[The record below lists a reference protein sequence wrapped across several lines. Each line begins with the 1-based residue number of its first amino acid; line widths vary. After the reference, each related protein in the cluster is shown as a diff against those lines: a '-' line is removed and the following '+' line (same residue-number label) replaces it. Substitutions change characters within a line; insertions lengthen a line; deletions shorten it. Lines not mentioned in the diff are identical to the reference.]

1 MAEINEVQLRATAD
15 VSGATGPLDDLTA
28 RLAAMKKDL
37 DGIQA
42 SSSKAA
48 SETASA
54 ATSAGSSMGSMF
66 GTIAKAAGAA
76 VAGVT
81 AVAGVVGAVMA
92 PAIRD
97 AVALIDELNRS
108 AISMAAA
115 AVTAD
120 KSLSFTEGLKN
131 AKAIQAEIQKIS
143 GGFSGT
149 ERELIK
155 IADAMVQW
163 GMGLDLTN
171 DKAKE
176 NFLTFANTL
185 KALTKGQSLTFQA
198 NQEIRALMMGQVR
211 ASSSLVMALERAGVN
226 VREMVPKWVEQGTVL
241 ENIVKALPGYAASVK
256 EITNSVEAQKNKTES
271 ILNTIKREGLKQAYD
286 DILGI
291 QKSINEYLFQGNELT
306 KEGKQLMEALKTAYE
321 FLRALV
327 VGLGTLVK
335 ELLIDPLVWMAKK
348 IEESARQML
357 AAKQINLGETG
368 FDISHWDDPAEVAK
382 RAKVYADTFK
392 QERPFDSRVFPSPTE
407 PGKPVLPP
415 GKMGGED
422 SDAMTPK
429 ELERA
434 HAKAIRELE
443 RAREK
448 RIRDQEHLEA
458 TIRRMRKRVEKE
470 EQDDREKQ
478 VKNLMAHNAEMLRAY
493 REYQADV
500 LELERTVRDMKPPD
514 VFEPDRLRAIRE
526 ETTRLNDYMDDMK
539 AKFDQQ
545 LSFGIITPE
554 EYAERMERIKA
565 IAREGYEAI
574 AEFHSIAYRGMQAG
588 ADTFYSGME
597 HAWGSFFEK
606 LSTGLLRFKD
616 LWKDFL
622 DVLRMA
628 WVNALTRMVSD
639 WMQTMMSNVFMSAI
653 KGAGSMF
660 GFGSAFGMGNQGS
673 TGIVP
678 GVTVAAAEGAVFPG
692 RFQPIA
698 AFQHGG
704 IVNRPTLGL
713 IGEGGGPEAVVPLK
727 GGNVPVKFTGKG
739 EGMKDVN
746 VNFNITTV
754 DALGLDRVLMERRSL
769 IAGIIRSELS
779 NAGYLRD
786 TIRRY
791 A

>member
-37 DGIQA
+37 EGIQA

-54 ATSAGSSMGSMF
+54 ATSAGSSMGRMF

-81 AVAGVVGAVMA
+81 AVAGAVGAVMA
-92 PAIRD
+92 PAIRE

-115 AVTAD
+115 AVTAE
-120 KSLSFTEGLKN
+120 KSMSFPDALKN
-131 AKAIQAEIQKIS
+131 AKAIQGEIQKIS
-143 GGFSGT
+143 GGFAGT
-149 ERELIK
+149 ERELNK
-155 IADAMVQW
+155 IAEAMVQW

-185 KALTKGQSLTFQA
+185 KALTKGQNLSFQA
-198 NQEIRALMMGQVR
+198 HQEIRALMMGQVR
-211 ASSSLVMALERAGVN
+211 ASSALVMALERAGVN

-241 ENIVKALPGYAASVK
+241 ENIVKALPGYAHSVK
-256 EITNSVEAQKNKTES
+256 EITNTVESQKNKTES
-271 ILNTIKREGLKQAYD
+271 ILNIIKREGLKQAYD

-291 QKSINEYLFQGNELT
+291 QKSINDYLFQGNELT
-306 KEGKQLMEALKTAYE
+306 KEGKQLVEALKTAYE

-327 VGLGTLVK
+327 MGLGTLVNT
-335 ELLIDPLVWMAKK
+335 LLINPLIWMAKK
-348 IEESARQML
+348 IEESAQRML
-357 AAKQINLGETG
+357 AAKQIDLGETG

-382 RAKVYADTFK
+382 RAKVFADTFK
-392 QERPFDSRVFPSPTE
+392 PPAP
-407 PGKPVLPP
+407 PVLPHAP
-415 GKMGGED
+415 PRGDKPD
-422 SDAMTPK
+422 KMTPK

-434 HAKAIRELE
+434 HEKAIRELE

-448 RIRDQEHLEA
+448 RIRDQESLDA
-458 TIRRMRKRVEKE
+458 TIRRMRERVAKE
-470 EQDDREKQ
+470 EQRDREEQ

-493 REYQADV
+493 REYQQDV
-500 LELERTVRDMKPPD
+500 LDLGRSVRDMKPPD

-526 ETTRLNDYMDDMK
+526 ETTRLSDYMDDMK

-545 LSFGIITPE
+545 LSFGVITPE

-565 IAREGYEAI
+565 IAKEGYEAI
-574 AEFHSIAYRGMQAG
+574 AEFHSIAYRGMKAG

-597 HAWGSFFEK
+597 RAWGSFFEK

-628 WVNALTRMVSD
+628 WVNALTQMVSD
-639 WMQTMMSNVFMSAI
+639 WMKTMMSNVFKSAFQ
-653 KGAGSMF
+653 GAGSMF
-660 GFGSAFGMGNQGS
+660 GFGSTYGMGNQGS
-673 TGIVP
+673 TGTVP
-678 GVTVAAAEGAVFPG
+678 GVTIAAAGGAVFPG